1 MHPPSIKI
9 TTASGHDIQA
19 FLSSKNYSK
28 ISVLVDEN
36 TVVHCYPLL
45 YDFLPPHNLI
55 QVNSGEEFKTLETCT
70 SIWQQMTEALLDR
83 HSVLIIMGGG
93 VLGDMG
99 GFCAATYKRGIDFIL
114 IPTTLLAQADSSI
127 GGKVGVDFNDFKNHI
142 GVFRESTLNLIHS
155 GFLNTLPEQELRSG
169 FAEVI
174 KHALISDAALWNE
187 IRVNNLHEQP
197 WEKLIS
203 KSVEFKSS
211 VVQHDPH
218 EKGLRKILN
227 AGHTVG
233 HALESYF
240 LAKGKKILHGEAI
253 AAGLIA
259 EGFLAVKRKLLSE
272 ADLQQIER
280 YILEV
285 FGKLQFSAEEIPE
298 ISGLTLQDKKNKG
311 NRILVVLP
319 EGIGKA
325 KWDVSV
331 SLDEIGDCL
340 AYYKSL
346 QI

>member
-1 MHPPSIKI
+1 
-9 TTASGHDIQA
+9 
-19 FLSSKNYSK
+19 
-28 ISVLVDEN
+28 
-36 TVVHCYPLL
+36 
-45 YDFLPPHNLI
+45 
-55 QVNSGEEFKTLETCT
+55 
-70 SIWQQMTEALLDR
+70 
-83 HSVLIIMGGG
+83 
-93 VLGDMG
+93 
-99 GFCAATYKRGIDFIL
+99 
-114 IPTTLLAQADSSI
+114 
-127 GGKVGVDFNDFKNHI
+127 
-142 GVFRESTLNLIHS
+142 
-155 GFLNTLPEQELRSG
+155 
-169 FAEVI
+169 
-174 KHALISDAALWNE
+174 
-187 IRVNNLHEQP
+187 VNNLHEQP

-346 QI
+346 QT